1 MDGRL
6 GVRALSVGALV
17 ASSQQSTLV
26 SIPAVILEPLLLID
40 ADDDN
45 NDEDDDDDDDTVA
58 VVAEAIGK
66 DADDTGV
73 SLSFKCTSSSTSAR
87 FPFVKM
93 P

>member
-45 NDEDDDDDDDTVA
+45 NDEDDDDDDTVA

>member
-45 NDEDDDDDDDTVA
+45 NDHNDNNSKQKQTLKA
-58 VVAEAIGK
+58 AQSG
-66 DADDTGV
+66 
-73 SLSFKCTSSSTSAR
+73 
-87 FPFVKM
+87 
-93 P
+93 